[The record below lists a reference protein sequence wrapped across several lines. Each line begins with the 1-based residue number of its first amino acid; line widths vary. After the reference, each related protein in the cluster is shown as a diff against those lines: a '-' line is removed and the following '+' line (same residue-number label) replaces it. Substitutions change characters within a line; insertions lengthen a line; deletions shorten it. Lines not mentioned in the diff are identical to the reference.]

1 MSYAIKQSFSKS
13 KKFGDKLEKDFA
25 LRVIKQMHPGCT
37 IKSPDDAGIFREDGN
52 AIPDHCVMKGK
63 KPITF
68 YDSKRKNKLY
78 SKRWSTDEKLLQY
91 REIAKKYGVPC
102 YLIFYCENHDKK
114 NVYIVDVMVEPKF
127 HKEVNNQYGKT
138 MYGYHLSQTTAYPI
152 KGKHSVNIRKEDRDK
167 VKYAR
172 SVEEKKTELLKIIE
186 RCTPEQS
193 FRPMHKTKINYWR
206 SQINYKLHTPYQLD
220 SALYN
225 IVLDG
230 EGMGMG
236 NRNYKK
242 RIEYA

>member
-78 SKRWSTDEKLLQY
+78 SQRWSTDEKLLQY

-127 HKEVNNQYGKT
+127 HKEVNNQRLCTDTICHRQPPTQSKENTQSTSGKKI
-138 MYGYHLSQTTAYPI
+138 G
-152 KGKHSVNIRKEDRDK
+152 IR
-167 VKYAR
+167 
-172 SVEEKKTELLKIIE
+172 SN
-186 RCTPEQS
+186 
-193 FRPMHKTKINYWR
+193 M
-206 SQINYKLHTPYQLD
+206 LD
-220 SALYN
+220 Q
-225 IVLDG
+225 
-230 EGMGMG
+230 
-236 NRNYKK
+236 
-242 RIEYA
+242 